1 MTADVRTSS
10 AKESFMLH
18 RLTLTLAL
26 LIAPPLLN
34 GCVPIPE
41 DFQPQAGLAGPASA
55 GTA

>member
-41 DFQPQAGLAGPASA
+41 DFQPQAGLADPASA